1 MVLTDGEWV
10 ASLKITTNPGKM
22 ETVAALNLGLSRSGF
37 WSQFGWTLER
47 GRGFDR
53 FDPRLLSIKFDV
65 ELSLNGLEV
74 SPLSH
79 CMYIKSIQ
87 FQHKRGT
94 TPAASVHGSD
104 DEDEVDEEQELAELR
119 ISDK

>member
-47 GRGFDR
+47 FI
-53 FDPRLLSIKFDV
+53 FVVVLSFFGMAI
-65 ELSLNGLEV
+65 
-74 SPLSH
+74 
-79 CMYIKSIQ
+79 I
-87 FQHKRGT
+87 
-94 TPAASVHGSD
+94 
-104 DEDEVDEEQELAELR
+104 
-119 ISDK
+119 